1 MRRRQ
6 LLVGLAA
13 SLSGCAAVR
22 DAADRIPFSDAS
34 SANGSAGVEG
44 GEEEEDAFGV
54 GGNGTAED
62 GSERARVGLPPST
75 AGTVS
80 QFDPAS
86 VFERVSVGAAEQ
98 YHHRVVVWNAAPAE
112 REIAVHLR
120 DVDAGRTVV
129 DAEMRFP
136 AYQAFEM
143 RLFDPTDYVL
153 AVVAD
158 GGRERRLGVPR
169 SFVDCDGS
177 ETAVAVRPG
186 GGVDAAVR
194 STTVLCDFGG

>member
-1 MRRRQ
+1 MKRRS
-6 LLVGLAA
+6 LLVGVATA
-13 SLSGCAAVR
+13 LSGCAAAR
-22 DAADRIPFSDAS
+22 DVADRIPFSDAS
-34 SANGSAGVEG
+34 SNGSTSVEADENALG
-44 GEEEEDAFGV
+44 AD
-54 GGNGTAED
+54 GTAED
-62 GSERARVGLPPST
+62 FERTGEVGLPPPS

-86 VFERVSVGAAEQ
+86 VFDRVSVGAAEQ
-98 YHHRVVVWNAAPAE
+98 YHHRVVVWNAAPEE
-112 REIAVHLR
+112 RTVTVRLH
-120 DVDAGRTVV
+120 DVDADRTVV

-153 AVVAD
+153 AVAAD
-158 GGRERRLGVPR
+158 GKGARRLGVPR
-169 SFVDCDGS
+169 SFIDCDGS
-177 ETAVAVRPG
+177 ETVVAVRPG